1 MIAESYGKS
10 WFSCVKNCQTISLSG
25 HFAFPLTMK
34 TVPVPFTFQDIM
46 TYYLKKC
53 SYCTVLVFFFFLLW
67 RLIFSSQHSLLL
79 SFWSHIVWSEAYIP
93 LCTEHFQYASVEV
106 PLLPKWYRS
115 QFSLCILKQSF
126 LFDSIL
132 LCRNKVEVWD

>member
-53 SYCTVLVFFFFLLW
+53 SYCTVLVFFFFSSLKTYIFQSAFIATFFLISY
-67 RLIFSSQHSLLL
+67 RLRYIY
-79 SFWSHIVWSEAYIP
+79 IAYIP

-106 PLLPKWYRS
+106 PLLPK
-115 QFSLCILKQSF
+115 
-126 LFDSIL
+126 
-132 LCRNKVEVWD
+132 